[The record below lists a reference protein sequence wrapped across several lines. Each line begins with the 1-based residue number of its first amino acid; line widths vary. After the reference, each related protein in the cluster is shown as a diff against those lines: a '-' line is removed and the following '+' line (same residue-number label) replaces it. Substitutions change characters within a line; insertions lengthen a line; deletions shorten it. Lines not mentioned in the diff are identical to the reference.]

1 MDMPHIFA
9 RNTSI
14 STLIANA
21 FRTVLFSIFIGIPA
35 FCQVADSTKVE
46 EEDYSQYGSA
56 DESVK
61 YCTQKVRFLS
71 PTKLISVGY
80 EWQAP
85 FDIEA
90 TYKGDAGDQTLP
102 KQNVQFLGGARGQV
116 NAPVISNNRLIVNL
130 GANYY
135 ESAMSFKNESASG
148 VQNPLSQSIK
158 EALSKGIRTV
168 GLNVTAFKPLD
179 EKHFL
184 ILSALGDFSG
194 NFGWNTFDK
203 YFPKPTYTFAALYG
217 WKKSETMMW
226 AIGATQTWRGGE
238 RLYVPLFLY
247 NKTFNDKWGL
257 EILLPARA
265 HVRYNFSPQS
275 ILLGGFELEG
285 NSYRIAQ
292 NGMRFTTASAGS
304 TDYLELRRS
313 ELKFRL
319 MYEQKIT
326 GFIWLSVQA
335 GWRMNY
341 KFDLSEMRTSD
352 RGKFVYET
360 KPGNPL
366 YAGISLNLV
375 SP

>member
-1 MDMPHIFA
+1 MPEHIFA
-9 RNTSI
+9 TASLVLPMITNTLRI
-14 STLIANA
+14 FVLLTLIN
-21 FRTVLFSIFIGIPA
+21 FPVFS
-35 FCQVADSTKVE
+35 QVTDSTKVE
-46 EEDYSQYGSA
+46 EEDYSQYGST

-61 YCTQKVRFLS
+61 FCTQKVRMLS
-71 PTKLISVGY
+71 PTKLISLGY

-85 FDIEA
+85 FDMEF
-90 TYKGDAGDQTLP
+90 TYKGDVGDQTFK
-102 KQNVQFLGGARGQV
+102 KQNVKFMGGTRGQF
-116 NAPVISNNRLIVNL
+116 NAPVISNNRFILNL

-135 ESAMSFKNESASG
+135 ESALSFKKEGANGFE
-148 VQNPLSQSIK
+148 NPPLGS
-158 EALSKGIRTV
+158 ALSKGLRTV

-194 NFGWNTFDK
+194 NFGWNTLDK
-203 YFPKPTYTFAALYG
+203 QLPKPTYTFAALYG
-217 WKKSETMMW
+217 WKKSENMMW

-238 RLYVPLFLY
+238 KLYIPLFLM

-265 HVRYNFSPQS
+265 HLRYNFSPQS
-275 ILLGGFELEG
+275 ILLGGFEIEG
-285 NSYRIAQ
+285 NSYQISKNEFAFVNTKGGAIDQ
-292 NGMRFTTASAGS
+292 
-304 TDYLELRRS
+304 LELRRS

-341 KFDLSEMRTSD
+341 KFNFSEGRTSD
-352 RGKFVYET
+352 RGIFVYES
-360 KPGNPL
+360 KLGNPL

>member
-1 MDMPHIFA
+1 MPGHIFA
-9 RNTSI
+9 TGSLVLPMITNTLRI
-14 STLIANA
+14 FVLLTLIN
-21 FRTVLFSIFIGIPA
+21 FPVFS
-35 FCQVADSTKVE
+35 QVTDSTKVE
-46 EEDYSQYGSA
+46 EEDYSQYGSN

-71 PTKLISVGY
+71 PTKLISLGY

-85 FDIEA
+85 FDMKF
-90 TYKGDAGDQTLP
+90 TYKGDAGDQSF
-102 KQNVQFLGGARGQV
+102 KEQNVRFFGGARGQF
-116 NAPVISNNRLIVNL
+116 NAPVISNNRFILNV

-135 ESAMSFKNESASG
+135 ESALSFEKSEAKI
-148 VQNPLSQSIK
+148 NPHPYN
-158 EALSKGIRTV
+158 EALGSALTKGLRTV

-194 NFGWNTFDK
+194 NFGWNTLDK
-203 YFPKPTYTFAALYG
+203 QLPKPTYTFAALYG
-217 WKKSETMMW
+217 WKKSENMMW

-238 RLYVPLFLY
+238 KLYIPLFLM

-265 HVRYNFSPQS
+265 HLRYNFSPQS
-275 ILLGGFELEG
+275 ILLGGFEIEG
-285 NSYRIAQ
+285 NSYQISKNEFAFVNTKGGAIDQ
-292 NGMRFTTASAGS
+292 
-304 TDYLELRRS
+304 LELRRS

-341 KFDLSEMRTSD
+341 KFNFSEGRTSD
-352 RGKFVYET
+352 RGIFVYES
-360 KPGNPL
+360 KLGNPL

>member
-1 MDMPHIFA
+1 MPGHIFA
-9 RNTSI
+9 TGSLVLPMITNTLRI
-14 STLIANA
+14 FVLLTLIN
-21 FRTVLFSIFIGIPA
+21 FPVFS
-35 FCQVADSTKVE
+35 QVTDSTKVE
-46 EEDYSQYGSA
+46 EEDYSQYGST

-71 PTKLISVGY
+71 PTKLISLGY

-85 FDIEA
+85 FDMKF
-90 TYKGDAGDQTLP
+90 TYKGDAGDQSFQE
-102 KQNVQFLGGARGQV
+102 QNVRFFGGARGQF
-116 NAPVISNNRLIVNL
+116 NAPVISNNRFILNV

-135 ESAMSFKNESASG
+135 ESSLSFEKSEAKI
-148 VQNPLSQSIK
+148 NPHPYN
-158 EALSKGIRTV
+158 EALGSALTKGLRTV

-194 NFGWNTFDK
+194 NFGWNTLEK
-203 YFPKPTYTFAALYG
+203 QLPKPTYTFAALYG
-217 WKKSETMMW
+217 WKKSENMMW

-238 RLYVPLFLY
+238 KLYIPLFLM

-265 HVRYNFSPQS
+265 HLRYNFSPQS
-275 ILLGGFELEG
+275 ILLGGFEIEG
-285 NSYRIAQ
+285 NSYQISKNELAFV
-292 NGMRFTTASAGS
+292 NTKGSAI
-304 TDYLELRRS
+304 DQLELRRS

-341 KFDLSEMRTSD
+341 KFNFSEGRTSD
-352 RGKFVYET
+352 RGIFVYES
-360 KPGNPL
+360 KLGNPL